1 MAIQRWDIGGILVDI
16 DGYWWGIG
24 GWDGMVGRRYFSGN
38 PKVGQSG
45 KSRQV
50 ATLHPGTPP
59 AKREGC
65 PLLLLDDSA
74 LISWQAHYEAKST
87 V

>member
-1 MAIQRWDIGGILVDI
+1 
-16 DGYWWGIG
+16 
-24 GWDGMVGRRYFSGN
+24 MVGRRYFSGN

-65 PLLLLDDSA
+65 PLLMIIIIMIMMIMIIIIIITIIITIMIIITSPRD
-74 LISWQAHYEAKST
+74 T
-87 V
+87 TC